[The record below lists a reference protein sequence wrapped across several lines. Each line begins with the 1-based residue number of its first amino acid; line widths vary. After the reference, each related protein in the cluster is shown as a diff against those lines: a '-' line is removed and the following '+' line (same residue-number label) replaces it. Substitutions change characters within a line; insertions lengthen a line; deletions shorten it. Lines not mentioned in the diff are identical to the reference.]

1 MKDLLKFAGNLL
13 HLLTLTIVTIG
24 LVVIVRGTG
33 STDSEQSPL
42 PTPTQVTPST
52 TATPTPQP
60 TSPVPTMTPW
70 TPPTPQAQ
78 TPTPLPTM
86 PVAQNPAGIL
96 LWRSQQLGFYEVG
109 LDSNASVTTSQRQV
123 DLRPPS
129 NIPPGRDFYSQF
141 KQFAPSPNGRYIV
154 ALGENEGGQYA
165 LVIDTQA
172 RKPIITKYEEYGL
185 YWLNRKGRPQ
195 SAVGTFLGWHPNG
208 YEVLFWEDNAPDL
221 GLWLI
226 DVRTSAHRLIAQP
239 PTLNV
244 SGAAISPDG
253 QRLIYGT
260 NTFDV
265 HQIWTANADGSEP
278 RLLLESNTV
287 VYVFSWSPDGRY
299 LLYTGEPTP
308 TIGKGTPAPSPGGPL
323 WVMDRNGKNRR
334 PLRVPFIFG
343 FGFNPVWSP
352 TGRYVAS
359 VGGTD
364 EAAPCWSKGKAFLA
378 DPLCSFKGTGVYV
391 ENIDTGEVQLAA
403 RNAID
408 PAWSPD
414 GSLLT
419 VSRMDEQKQVGIWL
433 ADVNARNSRRLTDTS
448 EVDRYPIWLQ
458 QP

>member
-165 LVIDTQA
+165 LVI
-172 RKPIITKYEEYGL
+172 
-185 YWLNRKGRPQ
+185 
-195 SAVGTFLGWHPNG
+195 
-208 YEVLFWEDNAPDL
+208 
-221 GLWLI
+221 
-226 DVRTSAHRLIAQP
+226 
-239 PTLNV
+239 
-244 SGAAISPDG
+244 
-253 QRLIYGT
+253 
-260 NTFDV
+260 
-265 HQIWTANADGSEP
+265 
-278 RLLLESNTV
+278 
-287 VYVFSWSPDGRY
+287 
-299 LLYTGEPTP
+299 
-308 TIGKGTPAPSPGGPL
+308 
-323 WVMDRNGKNRR
+323 
-334 PLRVPFIFG
+334 
-343 FGFNPVWSP
+343 
-352 TGRYVAS
+352 
-359 VGGTD
+359 
-364 EAAPCWSKGKAFLA
+364 
-378 DPLCSFKGTGVYV
+378 
-391 ENIDTGEVQLAA
+391 
-403 RNAID
+403 
-408 PAWSPD
+408 
-414 GSLLT
+414 
-419 VSRMDEQKQVGIWL
+419 
-433 ADVNARNSRRLTDTS
+433 
-448 EVDRYPIWLQ
+448 
-458 QP
+458 